1 MDSTQPVRQAPGGAL
16 LSHEKPP
23 RGQSPVDVPH
33 RLEASA
39 GQRWQEAASQSP
51 VQSGYAAVLS
61 RSSGPWTL
69 HHKVSSGQRGFA
81 GEGAAQGRFPVPAEH
96 RKDCGASPG
105 SVLLGGGGRG
115 EGDRLSVR
123 SAGRYAPKS
132 TCRTRPPYIPR
143 GIGGQSAARTATGP
157 IRLPRGSP
165 RSRPVRRVQAA
176 APACRATP
184 RSPCADSGLGQIG
197 CLEGGPGP

>member
-105 SVLLGGGGRG
+105 SVLLGGGGARRG
-115 EGDRLSVR
+115 
-123 SAGRYAPKS
+123 
-132 TCRTRPPYIPR
+132 
-143 GIGGQSAARTATGP
+143 
-157 IRLPRGSP
+157 
-165 RSRPVRRVQAA
+165 
-176 APACRATP
+176 
-184 RSPCADSGLGQIG
+184 
-197 CLEGGPGP
+197 